1 MQREHLM
8 EIAGVRLDVPSSQPV
23 VVLREAAGRRHVP
36 IWVGTN
42 EATSIVFAVQGI
54 EPPRPLTHD
63 LLLEVAKAFGRN
75 LEKVRIHTVEGTV
88 FHAAL
93 VFDDGSVV
101 DSRASDAIALAA
113 RVDCP
118 VLCSDGVLEAAGLV
132 MTGDGELREERPE
145 EAAGADTAGRTG
157 ADGAEQEV
165 RQFRDFLDTIDP
177 EDFLK

>member
-8 EIAGVRLDVPSSQPV
+8 EIVGVRLDVPSTQPV
-23 VVLREAAGRRHVP
+23 VVLREAVGRRHVP

-54 EPPRPLTHD
+54 EAPRPLTHD
-63 LLLEVAKAFGRN
+63 LLLEVARTFGRSV
-75 LEKVRIHTVEGTV
+75 EKVRIHTVEDTV

-101 DSRASDAIALAA
+101 DARASDAIALAA

-118 VLCSDGVLEAAGLV
+118 VLCSDSVLDAAGLV
-132 MTGDGELREERPE
+132 MTADGELREPSD
-145 EAAGADTAGRTG
+145 EASQAPGSRE
-157 ADGAEQEV
+157 GAEQKV
-165 RQFRDFLDTIDP
+165 REFRDFLDTVDP
-177 EDFLK
+177 DDFMT

>member
-1 MQREHLM
+1 MD
-8 EIAGVRLDVPSSQPV
+8 IAGVRLDVPSSQPV
-23 VVLREAAGRRHVP
+23 VVLREAQGRRHVP

-42 EATSIVFAVQGI
+42 EATSIVFAIQGV

-63 LLLEVAKAFGRN
+63 LLLDVARTLGRS

-118 VLCSDGVLEAAGLV
+118 ILCSDAVLEQAGLV
-132 MTGDGELREERPE
+132 MTGDGELRE
-145 EAAGADTAGRTG
+145 DTDDASPGDTG
-157 ADGAEQEV
+157 EGTEQEM
-165 RQFRDFLDTIDP
+165 RQFRDFLDTVDP

>member
-8 EIAGVRLDVPSSQPV
+8 EIAGVRLDVPTSQPV

-42 EATSIVFAVQGI
+42 EATSIVFAVQGV

-63 LLLEVAKAFGRN
+63 LLLSVAATFGRN
-75 LEKVRIHTVEGTV
+75 LDRVRVHTVEGTV

-113 RVDCP
+113 RVECP
-118 VLCSDGVLEAAGLV
+118 VLCSDAVLDSAGLV
-132 MTGDGELREERPE
+132 MTADGELREEGDSKAP
-145 EAAGADTAGRTG
+145 DDSTHGRTTE
-157 ADGAEQEV
+157 GAEQEV
-165 RQFRDFLDTIDP
+165 RQFRDFLDTVDP
-177 EDFLK
+177 DDFMK